1 VDHKSTF
8 LKSLTSFSGKR
19 QKIAIITIVSIVV
32 ISYGLFFY
40 LQNNTESNIRNTL
53 FEQQKQRQIESTRII
68 SQHIG
73 SDLSLVMSMLDG
85 LANSLYLQQGDLYG
99 DQTKKLLEE
108 KYNQYNTVINRL
120 FILDKNDIVTNSL
133 APQGAETF
141 LGQDFSLR
149 DWIKETR
156 ATLKPVFSD
165 GFERQGI
172 YRIFITYPIIERGT
186 GEYIGT
192 IATSIPT
199 VAFFAHYGNVENI
212 DNQFLVVFSKK
223 GIMLANGAS
232 KTLVGQDFFSDYTQQ
247 FIRHNKILNDLT
259 RNLLAGNSGYAV
271 YNYGRGERLT
281 TDYPIFV
288 QGKPTYFI
296 QQVTPT
302 TSIYSQIQAALNMEN
317 IKLFSLLAVA
327 SAAIG
332 VLIVFLIKW
341 NSTLNKEVKRKTE
354 ELMESERRSRDIE
367 QSYET
372 MKAYLDQ
379 VLKEVGKVSRGN

>member
-1 VDHKSTF
+1 MNF
-8 LKSLTSFSGKR
+8 LSGRLKEIGIVAIIVIVALSFTLLFYIESITEASIRKSLFD
-19 QKIAIITIVSIVV
+19 
-32 ISYGLFFY
+32 
-40 LQNNTESNIRNTL
+40 E
-53 FEQQKQRQIESTRII
+53 QKQRQIESTKSI

-120 FILDKNDIVTNSL
+120 FVLDKNDIVTNSL
-133 APQGAETF
+133 APKGSETF

-199 VAFFAHYGNVENI
+199 VGFFAHYGNVENI
-212 DNQFLVVFSKK
+212 DNQFLVVFNKK

-271 YNYGRGERLT
+271 YSYGRGERLT

-296 QQVTPT
+296 QEVTPT
-302 TSIYSQIQAALNMEN
+302 TSIYSQVNSV
-317 IKLFSLLAVA
+317 LFTEREKMFLLFA
-327 SAAIG
+327 SSIAAIV
-332 VLIVFLIKW
+332 VLIIFFVKW
-341 NSTLNKEVKRKTE
+341 NSTL
-354 ELMESERRSRDIE
+354 DIE
-367 QSYET
+367 VRRRT
-372 MKAYLDQ
+372 
-379 VLKEVGKVSRGN
+379 KELNESNMAARIS

>member
-1 VDHKSTF
+1 VNF
-8 LKSLTSFSGKR
+8 LSGRLKEIGIVAIIVIVALSFTLLFYIESITEASIRKSLFD
-19 QKIAIITIVSIVV
+19 
-32 ISYGLFFY
+32 
-40 LQNNTESNIRNTL
+40 E
-53 FEQQKQRQIESTRII
+53 QKQRQIESTKSI

-120 FILDKNDIVTNSL
+120 FVLDKNDIVTNSL
-133 APQGAETF
+133 APKGAETF

-199 VAFFAHYGNVENI
+199 VGFFAHYGNVENI
-212 DNQFLVVFSKK
+212 DNQFLVVFNKK

-232 KTLVGQDFFSDYTQQ
+232 KTLVGQDFFSAYTQQ

-288 QGKPTYFI
+288 QGMPIFFI
-296 QQVTPT
+296 AEVTPT
-302 TSIYSQIQAALNMEN
+302 SSIYSQIQAALNIEN

-372 MKAYLDQ
+372 MKAYLDE
-379 VLKEVGKVSRGN
+379 VLKEVKKSK